1 MSYEIRKTDL
11 PNWPML
17 LALFIVCL
25 LIAGFLTQTV
35 KLIDAR
41 TEAEALKIAAAT
53 ALIAPEPDR
62 RYDTRLE
69 EYKWDPKTKTYR
81 RIK

>member
-1 MSYEIRKTDL
+1 MSYEIRKSDL
-11 PNWPML
+11 PNGPMYL
-17 LALFIVCL
+17 VIFIVCL
-25 LIAGFLTQTV
+25 LIAGVLTQTV

-53 ALIAPEPDR
+53 ALLAPEPDR
-62 RYDTRLE
+62 QYDTRLK
-69 EYKWDPKTKTYR
+69 EYKGDTKTKTYR